1 MTWKRHVSDSLR
13 YKSPVENIIS
23 PCQGIVWSWVLT
35 LISQVYTDVTS
46 LFSGFFPC
54 VYNSSLC
61 HLIMTLNLLY
71 GFHGLPKTGHILT
84 AWVSVYLLLFLERRS
99 AWLYSHIIHEFSP
112 PPVPKLPPAFPSDV
126 CKPC

>member
-1 MTWKRHVSDSLR
+1 MTWKRHVSVSPR

-23 PCQGIVWSWVLT
+23 PCRGIVWSWVLT

-46 LFSGFFPC
+46 LFSGLFPC

-61 HLIMTLNLLY
+61 HLIMTLNLPY

-84 AWVSVYLLLFLERRS
+84 ARVSIYLLSFLERWS
-99 AWLYSHIIHEFSP
+99 AWDYSLIIHEFSP